1 MREGRCLFEAL
12 CRKAMA
18 TKGGTVTVR
27 TKPFGLTGHTA
38 RALIMYLSELGCMRI
53 RAGRAY
59 KMVCPKEVLD
69 KLCQGFMHFFTRLK
83 ELGLY

>member
-1 MREGRCLFEAL
+1 
-12 CRKAMA
+12 MA

-27 TKPFGLTGHTA
+27 AKAFGLTGHTA
-38 RALIMYLSELGCMRI
+38 KALITYLSELGCMRI

-59 KMVCPKEVLD
+59 KMVCPKPLLD
-69 KLCQGFMHFFTRLK
+69 KLCQAYAEFFSKLK